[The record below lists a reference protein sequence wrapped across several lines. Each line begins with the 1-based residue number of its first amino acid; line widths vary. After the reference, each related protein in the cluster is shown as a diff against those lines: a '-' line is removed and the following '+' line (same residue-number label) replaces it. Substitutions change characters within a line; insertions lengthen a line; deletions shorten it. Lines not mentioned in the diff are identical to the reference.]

1 MAQVYSVNAVGYI
14 NLEVPAG
21 LSMIANQL
29 DNMDGNLVA
38 DLMPA
43 DAPEGTI
50 VYKFAGT
57 FSINTFE
64 FGEWSDLAMT
74 LAPGE
79 GAFILNPTDTPY
91 TVTFVGEVPQ
101 GALAT
106 DLPSG
111 LAIVSSQVPQAGHLQ
126 TDLEYPAEEGDI
138 VYRFRREGADGYT
151 IYTFEFGEWS
161 AAPNIEVGEG
171 FWVQKAAAGTWSRDF
186 SVNP

>member
-1 MAQVYSVNAVGYI
+1 
-14 NLEVPAG
+14 
-21 LSMIANQL
+21 MIANQL
-29 DNMDGNLVA
+29 DNLHGNLVA

-64 FGEWSDLAMT
+64 FGEWGDANMT

-79 GAFILNPTDTPY
+79 GAFILNPTDTAY
-91 TVTFVGEVPQ
+91 KVTFVGEVPQ
-101 GALAT
+101 GTLNT
-106 DLPSG
+106 DLPAG
-111 LAIVSSQVPQAGHLQ
+111 LAIVSSQVPQAGHLS
-126 TDLEYPAEEGDI
+126 DVLGYSGDEGDI
-138 VYRFRREGADGYT
+138 VYRFRREGAEGYT

-171 FWVQKAAAGTWSRDF
+171 FWVQKVAAGMWTRDF
-186 SVNP
+186 SVNQ